1 MTDSCWGS
9 GVEADLSESAGVE
22 SRALALWDGA
32 VTGLV
37 TRARA
42 PKDSVDCDLG
52 VFDARRGI
60 M

>member
-1 MTDSCWGS
+1 M
-9 GVEADLSESAGVE
+9 EADLSESAGVE